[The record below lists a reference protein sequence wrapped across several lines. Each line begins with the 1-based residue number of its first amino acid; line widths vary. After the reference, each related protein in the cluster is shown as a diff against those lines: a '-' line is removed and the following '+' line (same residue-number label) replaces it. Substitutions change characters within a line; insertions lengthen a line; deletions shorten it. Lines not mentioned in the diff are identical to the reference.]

1 MQTDDQ
7 LTETLGKQLHS
18 LVAGLSPRTD
28 LADRVVRRDRTRR
41 HRTVG
46 VGAAGAAVVAGAL
59 AVTVGGLGATHAR
72 RLGHREL
79 RLASYHFSLPRD
91 TSAVA
96 ATSADC
102 ALKATVASPNLSAV
116 SGVTEPLQPD
126 VASAVLGDGGCVS
139 MLLTAPYAAGDP
151 NAPKPAFPV
160 LDQTPVSIN
169 GDAGTVGTYEF
180 IGSASTSNG
189 QGTHL
194 NGAKNV
200 ELALNIP
207 ASDGQE
213 QLLLVAAAGISE
225 QQLESI
231 VASGLQGDGS
241 GDQSRR

>member
-7 LTETLGKQLHS
+7 FAETLGEEFHS

-28 LADRVVRRDRTRR
+28 LADRVVGRDRSRR
-41 HRTVG
+41 RRTRTVG
-46 VGAAGAAVVAGAL
+46 VGAAGAVVAGSL
-59 AVTVGGLGATHAR
+59 AVTLGGLGVTHAPG
-72 RLGHREL
+72 LEHRDL

-91 TSAVA
+91 TTAVA
-96 ATSADC
+96 ATPADC
-102 ALKATVASPNLSAV
+102 ALKATVASPDLSAV
-116 SGVTEPLQPD
+116 NGVTKPAQPA

-160 LDQTPVSIN
+160 LHQTPVSIN

-180 IGSASTSNG
+180 IGSASNG
-189 QGTHL
+189 QGTAL

-207 ASDGQE
+207 AGDGRE

-241 GDQSRR
+241 GAQPRR